1 MATDD
6 AESLFS
12 KIKQMS
18 EEGLTAFF
26 GEVMSN
32 ERARRALGRAGERF
46 MANKKTFDRNM
57 ETFLDFVSIPSKRD
71 VRELKARLDHLNGQL
86 LNLSIKLDRML
97 ASPKAPSKGPPAK
110 KRDHKTAGD
119 QSTE

>member
-12 KIKQMS
+12 KLKQMS
-18 EEGLTAFF
+18 EEGLTGFF
-26 GEVMSN
+26 AEVMSN

-86 LNLSIKLDRML
+86 LNLSIKLDRVL
-97 ASPKAPSKGPPAK
+97 ASPKEPSMTPPAK
-110 KRDHKTAGD
+110 KRDHKNAGH
-119 QSTE
+119 

>member
-12 KIKQMS
+12 KLKQMS
-18 EEGLTAFF
+18 EEGLTGFF
-26 GEVMSN
+26 AEAMSN

-46 MANKKTFDRNM
+46 MANKKSFDRNM
-57 ETFLDFVSIPSKRD
+57 ETFLDFVNIPSKRD
-71 VRELKARLDHLNGQL
+71 VRELKSRLDHLNGQL

-97 ASPKAPSKGPPAK
+97 ATPAPPPKTPRQAPRTK
-110 KRDHKTAGD
+110 KTP
-119 QSTE
+119 E